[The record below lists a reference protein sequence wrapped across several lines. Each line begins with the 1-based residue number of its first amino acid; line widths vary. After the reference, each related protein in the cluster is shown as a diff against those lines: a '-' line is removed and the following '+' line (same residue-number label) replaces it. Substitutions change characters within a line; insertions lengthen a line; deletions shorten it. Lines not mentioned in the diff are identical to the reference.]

1 MTVRAN
7 KPAFNIR
14 EKLKELERPI
24 GVKGNELMRAETAQD
39 ARDLVSAGRKNLVI
53 NGDMRISQRG
63 TSFTPAIE
71 FGYTLDRWITFLT
84 ETGSFNVA
92 QQTATP
98 PDGFTHYL
106 RVTSTAATSSITGRN
121 LLCQMV
127 EGFNLAPTKWGFS
140 DAKPCKISFWVRSSL
155 PGKHGFT
162 INDTNQRPCF
172 GKGYYI
178 NQANTWEYKEIF
190 VPPATFGDFSLNTN
204 GRGCWLFW
212 DMGSASGYDVP
223 VEGIWN
229 DTQNDYSVSG
239 TVDIIATNGA
249 TFDIT
254 GVQLEVGSNATEFE
268 HRSIGEELALCQRY
282 FRRLTPVSNNA
293 GGGWSDNYYR
303 YGFGVANATN
313 NVHVQVVHPVTMR
326 TNASFSFSAAADF
339 NLWNG
344 TFYGITNISNGS
356 YGTGSAVLS
365 ISATVPN
372 KEPFELIANNR
383 QTGYLDFNAEL

>member
-1 MTVRAN
+1 MTVRIA
-7 KPAFNIR
+7 KQPVNIR
-14 EKLKELERPI
+14 EKLSELERPI
-24 GVKGNELMRAETAQD
+24 GLKGSELMRAETAQE
-39 ARDLVSAGRKNLVI
+39 ARDFVSAGRRNLVI
-53 NGDMRISQRG
+53 NGDMRIDQRG
-63 TSFTPAIE
+63 TSFTPAVE
-71 FGYTLDRWITFLT
+71 FGYTLDRWITFLSQ
-84 ETGSFNVA
+84 TGSFNVT
-92 QQTATP
+92 QETTSP

-254 GVQLEVGSNATEFE
+254 GVQLEVGKNATEFE
-268 HRSIGEELALCQRY
+268 HRSYGEELALCQRY
-282 FRRLTPVSNNA
+282 FHRMNTGRFVSGYKRHDAQCAWFYQSPVPMRVTPTPTLNTGGTFSNFQT
-293 GGGWSDNYYR
+293 NYSTTQTVPVVYD
-303 YGFGVANATN
+303 YSTITGNGVFGVNSTWSSTHTFIPAYEGFDIL
-313 NVHVQVVHPVTMR
+313 
-326 TNASFSFSAAADF
+326 FSSE
-339 NLWNG
+339 
-344 TFYGITNISNGS
+344 
-356 YGTGSAVLS
+356 V
-365 ISATVPN
+365 
-372 KEPFELIANNR
+372 
-383 QTGYLDFNAEL
+383 

>member
-1 MTVRAN
+1 MTVRVN
-7 KPAFNIR
+7 KSSFNIR
-14 EKLKELERPI
+14 EKLSELERPI
-24 GVKGNELMRAETAQD
+24 GLKGSELMRSETVQE
-39 ARDLVSAGRKNLVI
+39 ARDLVSAGRKNMVI

-63 TSFTPAIE
+63 TSFTPAVE
-71 FGYTLDRWITFLT
+71 FGYTLDRWVTFLT
-84 ETGSFNVA
+84 QTGSFNVT
-92 QQTATP
+92 QETTSP

-162 INDTNQRPCF
+162 INDTDQRPCF

-254 GVQLEVGSNATEFE
+254 GVQLEVGKNATEFE
-268 HRSIGEELALCQRY
+268 HRSYGEELALCQRY
-282 FRRLTPVSNNA
+282 
-293 GGGWSDNYYR
+293 YYE
-303 YGFGVANATN
+303 YPKGNTYNIIANGLANT
-313 NVHVQVVHPVTMR
+313 T
-326 TNASFSFSAAADF
+326 TNALFHFQYPVPMRSAPVVATSGNWQVIDGQSHNVSGFSAITAATQ
-339 NLWNG
+339 L
-344 TFYGITNISNGS
+344 
-356 YGTGSAVLS
+356 TGRVDVTTSGLTVGRACMLRNNND
-365 ISATVPN
+365 ATAR
-372 KEPFELIANNR
+372 F
-383 QTGYLDFNAEL
+383 GFNAEL

>member
-7 KPAFNIR
+7 KPAFSIR
-14 EKLKELERPI
+14 EKLKELQKPI
-24 GVKGNELMRAETAQD
+24 GLKGSELMRAETAQE
-39 ARDLVSAGRKNLVI
+39 ARDFVSAGRRNLVI

-63 TSFTPAIE
+63 TSFTPALE

-84 ETGSFNVA
+84 ETGSFNVT
-92 QQTATP
+92 QETTSP
-98 PDGFTHYL
+98 PEGFTHYL

-229 DTQNDYSVSG
+229 DTQNDYGVPG

-254 GVQLEVGSNATEFE
+254 GVQLEVGKNATEFE
-268 HRSIGEELALCQRY
+268 HRSYGEELALCQRY
-282 FRRLTPVSNNA
+282 YQKDLVRYGRIAYFRTPYLLIVVFDLPVSMRDSNSISMSDYTLWAFYDGSSPTISGFSQGGASGSNA
-293 GGGWSDNYYR
+293 
-303 YGFGVANATN
+303 FVMM
-313 NVHVQVVHPVTMR
+313 NVD
-326 TNASFSFSAAADF
+326 S
-339 NLWNG
+339 G
-344 TFYGITNISNGS
+344 
-356 YGTGSAVLS
+356 GSAGAQVFYFS
-365 ISATVPN
+365 GAATYAIDS
-372 KEPFELIANNR
+372 EL
-383 QTGYLDFNAEL
+383 

>member
-1 MTVRAN
+1 MTVRIA
-7 KPAFNIR
+7 KQPVNIR
-14 EKLKELERPI
+14 EKLSELERPI
-24 GVKGNELMRAETAQD
+24 GLKGSELMRAETAQE
-39 ARDLVSAGRKNLVI
+39 ARDFVSAGRRNLVI
-53 NGDMRISQRG
+53 NGDMRIDQRG
-63 TSFTPAIE
+63 TSFTPAVE
-71 FGYTLDRWITFLT
+71 FGYTLDRWITFLSQ
-84 ETGSFNVA
+84 TGSFNVT
-92 QQTATP
+92 QETTSP

-229 DTQNDYSVSG
+229 DTQGDYSVSG

-254 GVQLEVGSNATEFE
+254 GVQLEVGKNATEFE
-268 HRSIGEELALCQRY
+268 HRSYGEELALCQRY
-282 FRRLTPVSNNA
+282 FHRMNTGRFVSGYKRHDAQCAWFYQSPVPMRVTPTPTLNTGGTFSNFQT
-293 GGGWSDNYYR
+293 NYSTTQTVPVVYD
-303 YGFGVANATN
+303 YSTITGNGVFGVNSTWSSTHTFIPAYEGFDIL
-313 NVHVQVVHPVTMR
+313 
-326 TNASFSFSAAADF
+326 FSSE
-339 NLWNG
+339 
-344 TFYGITNISNGS
+344 
-356 YGTGSAVLS
+356 V
-365 ISATVPN
+365 
-372 KEPFELIANNR
+372 
-383 QTGYLDFNAEL
+383 

>member
-1 MTVRAN
+1 MTVRVN
-7 KPAFNIR
+7 KSSFNIR
-14 EKLKELERPI
+14 EKLSELERPI
-24 GVKGNELMRAETAQD
+24 GLKGSELMKAETAQE

-63 TSFTPAIE
+63 TSFTPATE
-71 FGYTLDRWITFLT
+71 FGYTLDRWITFLSQ
-84 ETGSFNVA
+84 TGSFNVT
-92 QQTATP
+92 QETTSP
-98 PDGFTHYL
+98 PNGFTHYL

-162 INDTNQRPCF
+162 IVDTSQRPCF

-204 GRGCWLFW
+204 GIGCWLFW

-229 DTQNDYSVSG
+229 DTQNDYSVPG

-254 GVQLEVGSNATEFE
+254 GVQLEVGKNATEFE
-268 HRSIGEELALCQRY
+268 HRSYGEELALCQRY
-282 FRRLTPVSNNA
+282 YQILEIPLNSYGAQYATVGSGLFAGLPLT
-293 GGGWSDNYYR
+293 
-303 YGFGVANATN
+303 FITK
-313 NVHVQVVHPVTMR
+313 MR
-326 TNASFSFSAAADF
+326 TAPTSITYEHISGTEYWVQASTTAFSGTGGAGRTFGYTNSSVKIQQTRVSGNNTPSGSSYYIWEASFK
-339 NLWNG
+339 LL
-344 TFYGITNISNGS
+344 
-356 YGTGSAVLS
+356 LS
-365 ISATVPN
+365 S
-372 KEPFELIANNR
+372 EL
-383 QTGYLDFNAEL
+383 

>member
-1 MTVRAN
+1 MTVRVN
-7 KPAFNIR
+7 KSSFNIR
-14 EKLKELERPI
+14 EKLSELERPI
-24 GVKGNELMRAETAQD
+24 GLKGSELMRSETAQE
-39 ARDLVSAGRKNLVI
+39 ARDLVSAGRKNMVI
-53 NGDMRISQRG
+53 NADMRISQRG
-63 TSFTPAIE
+63 TSFTPAVE
-71 FGYTLDRWITFLT
+71 FGYTLDRWTTFLSQ
-84 ETGSFNVA
+84 TGSFNVT
-92 QQTATP
+92 QETTSP

-127 EGFNLAPTKWGFS
+127 EGSNLAPTKWGFS

-254 GVQLEVGSNATEFE
+254 GVQLEVGKNATEFE
-268 HRSIGEELALCQRY
+268 HRSYGEELALCYRY
-282 FRRLTPVSNNA
+282 YRRFKPDSPSGTDNYCGYGVGLVNQSGGGLWTFPLDIPMRDRPSISQYNLRMYDATGNENITAMNTNRSSTTSIWVEPTTGTSSFTLGRAFIIGGNNTA
-293 GGGWSDNYYR
+293 GGY
-303 YGFGVANATN
+303 
-313 NVHVQVVHPVTMR
+313 VQ
-326 TNASFSFSAAADF
+326 
-339 NLWNG
+339 
-344 TFYGITNISNGS
+344 
-356 YGTGSAVLS
+356 
-365 ISATVPN
+365 
-372 KEPFELIANNR
+372 
-383 QTGYLDFNAEL
+383 LDAEL

>member
-7 KPAFNIR
+7 KPAFSIR

-24 GVKGNELMRAETAQD
+24 GLKGSELMRAETAQE
-39 ARDLVSAGRKNLVI
+39 ARDLVSAGRKNMVI

-63 TSFTPAIE
+63 TSFTPATE
-71 FGYTLDRWITFLT
+71 FGYTLDRWITFLSQ
-84 ETGSFNVA
+84 TGSFNVT
-92 QQTATP
+92 QETTSP

-155 PGKHGFT
+155 SGKHGFT
-162 INDTNQRPCF
+162 INDTSQRPCF

-212 DMGSASGYDVP
+212 DMGSASSADVP

-229 DTQNDYSVSG
+229 DTQSGYGVSG

-254 GVQLEVGSNATEFE
+254 GVQLEVGKNATEFE
-268 HRSIGEELALCQRY
+268 HRSYGEELALCQRY
-282 FRRLTPVSNNA
+282 YVAIGPQGKT
-293 GGGWSDNYYR
+293 NYVNEI
-303 YGFGVANATN
+303 GVGYCESSTVARGY
-313 NVHVQVVHPVTMR
+313 VQFPTTMR
-326 TNASFSFSAAADF
+326 TNPTVTADQLEIRTITGLQRNINSPTFETNENGVYIDASNIGFTAGAGGIIRIESNAGKLEAD
-339 NLWNG
+339 
-344 TFYGITNISNGS
+344 
-356 YGTGSAVLS
+356 
-365 ISATVPN
+365 
-372 KEPFELIANNR
+372 
-383 QTGYLDFNAEL
+383 AEL

>member
-1 MTVRAN
+1 MTVRIN
-7 KPAFNIR
+7 KSAFNIR
-14 EKLKELERPI
+14 EKLSELERPI

-155 PGKHGFT
+155 PGKHGFN
-162 INDTNQRPCF
+162 INDTNQSPCF
-172 GKGYYI
+172 
-178 NQANTWEYKEIF
+178 
-190 VPPATFGDFSLNTN
+190 
-204 GRGCWLFW
+204 R
-212 DMGSASGYDVP
+212 
-223 VEGIWN
+223 
-229 DTQNDYSVSG
+229 
-239 TVDIIATNGA
+239 
-249 TFDIT
+249 
-254 GVQLEVGSNATEFE
+254 
-268 HRSIGEELALCQRY
+268 HR
-282 FRRLTPVSNNA
+282 N
-293 GGGWSDNYYR
+293 
-303 YGFGVANATN
+303 
-313 NVHVQVVHPVTMR
+313 
-326 TNASFSFSAAADF
+326 
-339 NLWNG
+339 
-344 TFYGITNISNGS
+344 
-356 YGTGSAVLS
+356 
-365 ISATVPN
+365 
-372 KEPFELIANNR
+372 
-383 QTGYLDFNAEL
+383 